1 MVPLPVVADALR
13 GNDPQ
18 LVLERPEVLRPADL
32 SAVSVRKMKSP
43 KLNEDFMND
52 LIPSSIESEAF
63 RTNAALTLDASRSIS
78 GWYDCRS
85 TGMSG
90 WRPLTCAAKSIP
102 ARSFGTPS
110 LGKSMSEMTPRIAS
124 R

>member
-1 MVPLPVVADALR
+1 MLSGGTTRSWSSSDRRSFALPTS
-13 GNDPQ
+13 
-18 LVLERPEVLRPADL
+18 RP
-32 SAVSVRKMKSP
+32 SSVRKMKSP
-43 KLNEDFMND
+43 KLKEDFMND

-90 WRPLTCAAKSIP
+90 WRPLTWAAKSIP
-102 ARSFGTPS
+102 ARSFGAPS